1 MQRLEVK
8 DTLENIVNDLKSLSN
23 ITMFMGIGCKE
34 YQIETQEMWF
44 LSEALEKISTAIKEV
59 ERDL

>member
-8 DTLENIVNDLKSLSN
+8 DALEDIANDLKSLSN

-34 YQIETQEMWF
+34 FQIESQEMWF
-44 LSEALEKISTAIKEV
+44 LSDYLERIADTLKEV
-59 ERDL
+59 RESL

>member
-8 DTLENIVNDLKSLSN
+8 DALEDIANDLKSLSN

-34 YQIETQEMWF
+34 FQIESQEMWF
-44 LSEALEKISTAIKEV
+44 ISDCLERIADTLKEV
-59 ERDL
+59 RESL

>member
-1 MQRLEVK
+1 MQRLEIK
-8 DTLENIVNDLKSLSN
+8 DTLENIANDLKSLSN

-34 YQIETQEMWF
+34 FCIESSEMWF